1 MPKNRRPGSIQ
12 WFFLGWCKASDR
24 DLMKFTSLSE
34 NANCFENSSDLIY
47 GTKLELRT
55 NVNHIIDDNIARFPK
70 AYDGYLQLLWP
81 LCLSSKTSADLAL
94 VIEKENGVYRAS
106 TCLTLDMAV
115 NNARLIAKP
124 DDEC

>member
-70 AYDGYLQLLWP
+70 ALQAMDKYQLGVLLQGTP
-81 LCLSSKTSADLAL
+81 CRHRS
-94 VIEKENGVYRAS
+94 R
-106 TCLTLDMAV
+106 
-115 NNARLIAKP
+115 
-124 DDEC
+124 